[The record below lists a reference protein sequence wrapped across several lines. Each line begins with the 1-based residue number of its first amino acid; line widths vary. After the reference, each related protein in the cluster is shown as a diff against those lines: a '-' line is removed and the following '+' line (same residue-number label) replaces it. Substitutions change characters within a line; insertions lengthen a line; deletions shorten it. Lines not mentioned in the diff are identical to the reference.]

1 MLALV
6 LTSLLGLGVAMRA
19 LRRPLAM
26 SATALPVSFWRAE
39 VSPDPAILQMMARMG
54 ESQKRLSQTEAAA
67 LSFPAAVDRV
77 APALALPVERGR
89 LAAHLDSAD

>member
-54 ESQKRLSQTEAAA
+54 ESQKRLSQTEATA
-67 LSFPAAVDRV
+67 SFPAAVDRV
-77 APALALPVERGR
+77 EPALALPVERGR
-89 LAAHLDSAD
+89 SAAHLGSAG